1 MAFNFRQP
9 NIEKTD
15 KRPPNKFQEVVQKI
29 SAGLGLLQI
38 GGGSVL
44 PKVSEKVIS
53 VILIFIIYIFCAG
66 LYITGSWFIQLLKYI
81 F

>member
-1 MAFNFRQP
+1 MDFRKP
-9 NIEKTD
+9 LIEKTD
-15 KRPPNKFQEVVQKI
+15 KRPPNKFQEVVKKI

-38 GGGSVL
+38 GGGAVM

-53 VILIFIIYIFCAG
+53 VILIFIIYLFLAGIFS
-66 LYITGSWFIQLLKYI
+66 TVSWVVQLIKYI

>member
-1 MAFNFRQP
+1 MDFRKP
-9 NIEKTD
+9 KLEKVN

-66 LYITGSWFIQLLKYI
+66 LYITGYWFIQLIKFI